1 MDLHIR
7 SCRHFLR
14 PALLSLALGMIAPLS
29 AAERLAIEPFPRAE
43 VARERVH
50 DNIEHAVVIGNIRR
64 INNQLR
70 AEREVQAE
78 GELIRT
84 SWRIPS
90 GHGAREAFDHAVA
103 QLQAQAH
110 TTLFFCEGRECGS
123 SSLWANQVLNYSR
136 LYGPEDNQLY
146 LALRLD
152 KEPQRFIS
160 LYAITRGNQ
169 QVYLHMDQLTPSE
182 PVTEA
187 LYPTPATLGKMLHAE
202 GELLLPEMTDS
213 EHQGE
218 MGEAWLDLVVRMLR
232 SDIRLRVQVDG
243 ARAPEFV
250 QGLVERG
257 INRQR
262 LEIGEPEPA
271 NSIRLDKR

>member
-1 MDLHIR
+1 MHVHMRNHRRL
-7 SCRHFLR
+7 LL
-14 PALLSLALGMIAPLS
+14 PTVLSLTLAPV
-29 AAERLAIEPFPRAE
+29 AMAEKLVIEPFPRAE
-43 VARERVH
+43 VAREQVL
-50 DNIEHAVVIGNIRR
+50 DNTEHSVVIGNIRR

-70 AEREVQAE
+70 AEREVQTV
-78 GELIRT
+78 GDLIRT
-84 SWRIPS
+84 SWRIPA
-90 GHGAREAFDHAVA
+90 GHGAREAMNHAA
-103 QLQAQAH
+103 EQLQAYPH

-123 SSLWANQVLNYSR
+123 SSLWANQVLNNSR

-152 KEPQRFIS
+152 TEPQHFIS

-169 QVYLHMDQLTPSE
+169 QVYLHMDQLTPVK

-187 LYPTPATLGKMLHAE
+187 LYPTAATLGKMLRSE
-202 GELLLPEMTDS
+202 GELMLPEATTAETGS
-213 EHQGE
+213 EAD
-218 MGEAWLDLVVRMLR
+218 AWLDLVTRMLR
-232 SDIRLRVQVDG
+232 SDNRLRIQVDG

-262 LEIGEPEPA
+262 LEIGQPQPQ
-271 NSIRLDKR
+271 NGIRLEKR